1 MVKKEKATSHFWT
14 WIKVVAAF
22 LAGLVIGE
30 LKIGRRRSR
39 EGVEMDILLWMVYTP
54 CNR

>member
-1 MVKKEKATSHFWT
+1 VVKKEKATSHSWT
-14 WIKVVAAF
+14 WIKVVASF

-39 EGVEMDILLWMVYTP
+39 DGYTTMDGVNSL
-54 CNR
+54 